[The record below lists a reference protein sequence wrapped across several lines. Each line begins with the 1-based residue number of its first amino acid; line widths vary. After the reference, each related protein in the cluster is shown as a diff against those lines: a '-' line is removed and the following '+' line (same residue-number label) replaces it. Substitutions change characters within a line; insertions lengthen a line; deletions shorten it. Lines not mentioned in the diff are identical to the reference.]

1 LIAEVWQV
9 GPRELASP
17 VGSAMLALNNAHA
30 RELSWLAPAR
40 LAHLV
45 TQAFRA
51 GATGQVDAFLLA
63 FDEGADYDSP
73 NFLWFRDRF
82 ERFVYVDRIVVAPAA
97 RGRGLARLLY
107 EDLFSAA
114 LSAGHAKVGCE
125 VNSRPPNPG
134 SDAMHDK
141 LGFAQVGE
149 ASVANGEKTVRYLM
163 RTLA

>member
-1 LIAEVWQV
+1 MSPEIWQV
-9 GPRELASP
+9 GPHDLASP
-17 VGSAMLALNNAHA
+17 IGAAVLALNNAHA
-30 RELSWLAPAR
+30 LELSWLAPER

-51 GATGQVDAFLLA
+51 GAIGGVDAFLLA

-73 NFLWFRDRF
+73 NFLWFRERF

-107 EDLFSAA
+107 ADLFSAA
-114 LSAGHAKVGCE
+114 LAAGHAKVGCE

-134 SDAMHDK
+134 SDAMHAK
-141 LGFAQVGE
+141 LGFAQVG
-149 ASVANGEKTVRYLM
+149 AGSVANGEKTVRYLM